1 MTGKTDG
8 RACAWLLALLALAA
22 AGAPAYGE
30 APDGAGAGAPQRSIA
45 SAQEFLRQVLPGNR
59 YVSTFMAGL
68 LEKARREGLRGSFEP
83 LPVIVDANPVAECRS
98 MLLADIEGTDF
109 VVRDR
114 ATGDGAVSNLA
125 DLVNDGLVGSPDG
138 FDFGS
143 IRALHRAGPR
153 VHLRFAGEQL
163 DAVVHM
169 EGEEIAGR
177 VYEAFDYLRRR
188 CDAAAAT
195 GF

>member
-1 MTGKTDG
+1 
-8 RACAWLLALLALAA
+8 ACACFLATAALAS
-22 AGAPAYGE
+22 AGVQARGGTSGE
-30 APDGAGAGAPQRSIA
+30 TPAGAPQRSIA

-143 IRALHRAGPR
+143 IR
-153 VHLRFAGEQL
+153 
-163 DAVVHM
+163 
-169 EGEEIAGR
+169 
-177 VYEAFDYLRRR
+177 
-188 CDAAAAT
+188 
-195 GF
+195 